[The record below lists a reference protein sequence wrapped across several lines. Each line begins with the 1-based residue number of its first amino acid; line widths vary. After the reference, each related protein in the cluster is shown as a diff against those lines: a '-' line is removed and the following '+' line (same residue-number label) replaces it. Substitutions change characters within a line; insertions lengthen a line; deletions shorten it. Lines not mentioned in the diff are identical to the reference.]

1 MILDTGLNLNLIK
14 KDYTICDRFKYM
26 CYASEGN
33 IMIFYG
39 KAANTKW
46 SRTVERGQYTNISI
60 SIARKELWIS
70 LN

>member
-1 MILDTGLNLNLIK
+1 MIVDTGLDLNLIK

-46 SRTVERGQYTNISI
+46 SRTVERGQYTNIPF
-60 SIARKELWIS
+60 RLQEKGYEFH
-70 LN
+70 

>member
-1 MILDTGLNLNLIK
+1 MNLNLIK

-46 SRTVERGQYTNISI
+46 SRTAERGQYTNISI

>member
-46 SRTVERGQYTNISI
+46 SRTVERKELWI